1 MTPLPSS
8 INQDSVDILVGAITG
23 RLPFVSGQTEQAA
36 WDLVGYGLGQASGQ
50 IDWSA
55 PVIDDPDG
63 VARVLT
69 SKAPIPWATLVP
81 QLVQLFLG
89 AFFPSKGARAPAKKK

>member
-1 MTPLPSS
+1 MTPFPTS
-8 INQDSVDILVGAITG
+8 INQDAVDILVGAITG

-55 PVIDDPDG
+55 PVIDDPEG

-81 QLVQLFLG
+81 QLVSLFLG
-89 AFFPSKGARAPAKKK
+89 TFFPTKSKPPAKRKL